1 MLNSLAGTV
10 FQTAALLLSVVPRL
24 RPGLLSLRS
33 VLPSR
38 QSLLIRSIRV
48 PFHRLRV
55 FFWTPKSFW
64 LTDWWRIRF
73 ICGVKWWQI
82 DLYQCFFVFL
92 FCISLSFHQK
102 RLTLHFQIR
111 DGHRSSSDTPIC
123 FVRVFDKFALSN
135 QRRAPLFERH
145 PYLLRASL
153 RQICTRKMKWRMKN
167 EEWRMRITFSC
178 SLHEIENYQQKSY
191 VITSQFCTRE
201 LPLSLER

>member
-1 MLNSLAGTV
+1 MLNSLVGTV

-111 DGHRSSSDTPIC
+111 DGHRSLSDTPIC
-123 FVRVFDKFALSN
+123 FVRVFDKFALV
-135 QRRAPLFERH
+135 
-145 PYLLRASL
+145 
-153 RQICTRKMKWRMKN
+153 KWN
-167 EEWRMRITFSC
+167 EEWRM
-178 SLHEIENYQQKSY
+178 KSEE
-191 VITSQFCTRE
+191 CG
-201 LPLSLER
+201 LPFLVRFMRLKTINKKAMS

>member
-1 MLNSLAGTV
+1 MLNSLASTV
-10 FQTAALLLSVVPRL
+10 FQTAALVLSVVPRL

-73 ICGVKWWQI
+73 ICGMKWWQI
-82 DLYQCFFVFL
+82 DLNQCFFVFFIL
-92 FCISLSFHQK
+92 YFFVV
-102 RLTLHFQIR
+102 
-111 DGHRSSSDTPIC
+111 SSE
-123 FVRVFDKFALSN
+123 KANFALSN

-201 LPLSLER
+201 LPLSMERWWKRNV